1 MDKLRVA
8 KLLNELSVLMDLKGE
23 NPFKVRAFQNAARI
37 IEGLTQDIDELVRSQ
52 TIGEIKGIGK
62 GLAEKITE
70 LVTTGQ
76 LQYYE
81 ELKSSLP
88 SGVPEMLRIQGLGPK
103 KVKVL
108 YEKLGIDSVENLR
121 KAASAG
127 QLRSVEGFGE
137 KTEQNILKGI
147 ELLQASGNKKLYPEA
162 YAAAGPILAMLKA
175 LKEVKRFEVA
185 GSLRRKKE
193 VIGDIDIVV
202 SADQKH
208 RGAIMRRF
216 VAHKDVATVLAHGD
230 TKSSVSLDSGINCDL
245 RIVKDSEYAFAL
257 NYFTGSKEHNVEMR
271 SRARD
276 KGWSL
281 NEYAFSVATD
291 SQTKP
296 KKSTPKCTD
305 EAEIYS
311 SLGLAYV
318 PPELREMMGEFE
330 AAEAHSIPHL
340 VEEKDLRGTFH
351 CHTTYSDGMNT
362 LEEMAK
368 GAKKK
373 GWEYLGIAD
382 HSQIAAYAGGLTP
395 EKVRQQL
402 RAIDRFNE
410 SAQNFRLF
418 KGTEVDILS
427 DGSLDFNDKTLSGF
441 DYVVASI
448 HSKFKMTE
456 AEGTKRLIKALKN
469 RYVTTLGHPTGRLLL
484 GREGY
489 PVNMVEVINAASDYG
504 KALEINA
511 HPQRLDLDWRLVKY
525 ARDKKVLIFINP
537 DAHTVDGLDDVRYG
551 VNVARKGW
559 LEASHVVN
567 TMSTKNVEKFLR
579 SMTS

>member
-8 KLLNELSVLMDLKGE
+8 KVLSELAVLMDLKGE
-23 NPFKVRAFQNAARI
+23 NPFKVRAYQNAARI
-37 IEGLTQDIDELVRSQ
+37 IEGLTQDIDELVRTQ

-62 GLAEKITE
+62 GLAQKITE
-70 LVTTGQ
+70 LVTTGK
-76 LQYYE
+76 LEYYE

-127 QLRSVEGFGE
+127 ALRSVEGFGE
-137 KTEQNILKGI
+137 KTEQNILKGV
-147 ELLQASGNKKLYPEA
+147 ELLQASGSKKLYPEA
-162 YAAAGPILAMLKA
+162 YAAAQPILAMLKS
-175 LKEVKRFEVA
+175 LKEAKRFEVA

-202 SADQKH
+202 SADQKN
-208 RGAIMRRF
+208 RSAIMKRF
-216 VAHKDVATVLAHGD
+216 VAHKAVATVLARGE
-230 TKSSVSLDSGINCDL
+230 TKSSVSLESGINCDL

-276 KGWSL
+276 LGWSL
-281 NEYAFSVATD
+281 NEYAFSIATD
-291 SQTKP
+291 SKTKT
-296 KKSTPKCTD
+296 KKAPPKCTD
-305 EAEIYS
+305 EADIYS
-311 SLGLAYV
+311 SLNLAYV

-330 AAEAHSIPHL
+330 AAEAGSFPTLI
-340 VEEKDLRGTFH
+340 EEKDLKGTFH

-362 LEEMAK
+362 LEQMAQA
-368 GAKKK
+368 AKKR

-395 EKVRQQL
+395 ERVRQQL
-402 RAIDRFNE
+402 REIDKFNE
-410 SAQNFRLF
+410 SSKNFRLF
-418 KGTEVDILS
+418 KGTEVDILA
-427 DGSLDFNDKTLSGF
+427 DGSLDYNDKILSGF

-489 PVNMVEVINAASDYG
+489 PVNMAEVINAASDYG

-551 VNVARKGW
+551 VNIARKGW
-559 LEASHVVN
+559 LEARHVVN
-567 TMSTKNVEKFLR
+567 AMSTKSIEKLLR